1 MNPFFQ
7 PLIWINT
14 LVILG
19 VLLALRAE
27 NRKSNEALAHI
38 ADTLARVEQIA
49 LRTLEQVTF
58 QTGERH

>member
-1 MNPFFQ
+1 M
-7 PLIWINT
+7 
-14 LVILG
+14 ILG

-38 ADTLARVEQIA
+38 ADTLVRVEQIA

-58 QTGERH
+58 QAGERH